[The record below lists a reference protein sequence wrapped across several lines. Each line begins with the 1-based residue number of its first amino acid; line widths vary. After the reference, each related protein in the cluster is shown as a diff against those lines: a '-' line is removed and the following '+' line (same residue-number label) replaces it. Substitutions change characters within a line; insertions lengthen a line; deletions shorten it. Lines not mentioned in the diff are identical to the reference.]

1 MSTPASKLHDDD
13 GNDAGWYNHNDSDN
27 DYEYG
32 AEERKLQ
39 EGNGG
44 AEGEHR
50 HGQPVIEFFDKR
62 KGHSFI

>member
-1 MSTPASKLHDDD
+1 MI
-13 GNDAGWYNHNDSDN
+13 NHNDSDN

-39 EGNGG
+39 ERNGG
-44 AEGEHR
+44 AGGEHR